1 MLKPLLLRRR
11 VMPAPIPPIC
21 HFLRELSGIKLKPVN
36 LCPTHSSTN
45 HRAPDHISPRPVFH
59 ERVLWVN
66 SPVGNVSILTFDVL
80 TPILTTFDIVKPFV
94 TGVRS
99 GQSVV
104 GILLE
109 SGHGLVVGP

>member
-36 LCPTHSSTN
+36 LCPTHSAAN
-45 HRAPDHISPRPVFH
+45 HRRPDHVTPRPVFH

-66 SPVGNVSILTFDVL
+66 SPVGNMSILTFDVL